1 MEAVFIKLNK
11 AYNLPDRDM
20 LSENDVFV
28 ELKYGDKKHISSVK
42 NNTAEPEWLDEMFI
56 FSKQQ
61 NINTLSVVIWDRDGL
76 VNDKLAEEDFE
87 INKNNIV
94 TKKGKYVELE
104 VGSVF
109 IMNENVRNNML
120 NSLIIR

>member
-42 NNTAEPEWLDEMFI
+42 NNTAEPEWQDEMFI
-56 FSKQQ
+56 FSKQ
-61 NINTLSVVIWDRDGL
+61 L
-76 VNDKLAEEDFE
+76 
-87 INKNNIV
+87 NN
-94 TKKGKYVELE
+94 Y
-104 VGSVF
+104 
-109 IMNENVRNNML
+109 
-120 NSLIIR
+120 